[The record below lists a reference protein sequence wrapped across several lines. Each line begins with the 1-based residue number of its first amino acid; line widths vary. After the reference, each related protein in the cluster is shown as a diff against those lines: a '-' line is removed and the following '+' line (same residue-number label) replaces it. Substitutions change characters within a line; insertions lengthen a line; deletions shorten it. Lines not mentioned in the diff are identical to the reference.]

1 MLQVYNL
8 LKMNTGN
15 ELINSIKYSTQLCSR
30 VSGYSR
36 HAELESF
43 NFSCSQQKKLNT
55 STFRCMLLVYFLF
68 RLTLTKQKKS
78 HCGYEYYVVTNLQ
91 KVIDSYRRND

>member
-1 MLQVYNL
+1 
-8 LKMNTGN
+8 MNTGQ
-15 ELINSIKYSTQLCSR
+15 ELINSIKYSTQLWFR

-43 NFSCSQQKKLNT
+43 NFPCSHQKKLNT

-68 RLTLTKQKKS
+68 RLTLTEKNKVS
-78 HCGYEYYVVTNLQ
+78 AIMNTTWLQ
-91 KVIDSYRRND
+91 ICRK